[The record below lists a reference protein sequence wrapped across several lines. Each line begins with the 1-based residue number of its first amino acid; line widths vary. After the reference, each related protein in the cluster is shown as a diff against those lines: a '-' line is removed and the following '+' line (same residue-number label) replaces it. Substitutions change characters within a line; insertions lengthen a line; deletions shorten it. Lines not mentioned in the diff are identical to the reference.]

1 MKPFTAIA
9 ALIFGIMA
17 LGHAYRL
24 AVGLPINVAG
34 TEIGQGVSWIA
45 LVVTVVLSYG
55 LFREARR

>member
-17 LGHAYRL
+17 LIHAYRI
-24 AVGLPINVAG
+24 AVGFPINVAS
-34 TEIGQGVSWIA
+34 TEIGQGVSWVA
-45 LVVTVVLSYG
+45 LIVTAVLAYG